1 MSTSEILKSAG
12 GTLKPMPNAKI
23 TKEVREYR
31 AAFKRG
37 EKILAE
43 RQKNLKK

>member
-1 MSTSEILKSAG
+1 MSITEILKKTG

-31 AAFKRG
+31 AAYKRG

>member
-1 MSTSEILKSAG
+1 MRIKKILKKKG

-43 RQKNLKK
+43 REKNLKK